1 MAAVQSDSFL
11 GADGTKL
18 TAEMQADVTGL
29 EALDAKIQADTTVAE
44 ARVDA
49 VDIFT
54 EFRVYYLMLPV
65 VSYVVATDRVD
76 NVYVPDL
83 NADISYLQGQENS
96 SNQGV
101 IGPLVSGMQ
110 SEVQA
115 ASSATSG
122 LSAQLLSY
130 TPADWNADHGLL
142 APARSSVLTAERA
155 VFTAERE
162 YYAALRY
169 LDHHPTTTTT
179 TSSTT
184 TTTSSTTS
192 TSSPTTSSSVPTSTT
207 TTTPVELSRI
217 QQRAALAISV
227 RISSLNTAIALVQSK
242 SYLGSDAATLVAD
255 MQADESGLQ
264 ALEAKIDADTTVAA
278 ALSDYEQI
286 FSGYRVY
293 RLVLP
298 VVNDVVRVDYL
309 DNLAAPQVN
318 EEVSELKA
326 QVNSANQAVINP
338 LIAGMQAQLQVI
350 SSATTGLSGQLLS
363 YTAAQWDSNQQL
375 LVGANAN
382 IATADKALTTARS
395 FYNRALAY
403 LRHGLSKDKSPK
415 RAPHHTVHLKKAPRD
430 RDGRGRR

>member
-1 MAAVQSDSFL
+1 
-11 GADGTKL
+11 
-18 TAEMQADVTGL
+18 
-29 EALDAKIQADTTVAE
+29 
-44 ARVDA
+44 
-49 VDIFT
+49 
-54 EFRVYYLMLPV
+54 
-65 VSYVVATDRVD
+65 
-76 NVYVPDL
+76 
-83 NADISYLQGQENS
+83 
-96 SNQGV
+96 
-101 IGPLVSGMQ
+101 
-110 SEVQA
+110 
-115 ASSATSG
+115 
-122 LSAQLLSY
+122 
-130 TPADWNADHGLL
+130 
-142 APARSSVLTAERA
+142 
-155 VFTAERE
+155 
-162 YYAALRY
+162 
-169 LDHHPTTTTT
+169 
-179 TSSTT
+179 
-184 TTTSSTTS
+184 
-192 TSSPTTSSSVPTSTT
+192 
-207 TTTPVELSRI
+207 
-217 QQRAALAISV
+217 
-227 RISSLNTAIALVQSK
+227 
-242 SYLGSDAATLVAD
+242 